1 MRKTSAY
8 ARKMRREN
16 VNGFNGA
23 EWLNTIQKCQ
33 PYSDEPV
40 MGSWITEGTGSILV
54 AVQARIHMAFRV
66 MADGNT
72 PKSNTED
79 FDLLAHAVGIA
90 VVRAIQIAGEFDNP
104 MLTRLHEG
112 TQALFSI
119 RARRVKWTKWEMLG
133 TEEAAIREAIAIY
146 ETILEASSP
155 AQMSK
160 ASIEREKILKGKTHP
175 SLSTGAL

>member
-8 ARKMRREN
+8 ARKMQRTGTK
-16 VNGFNGA
+16 GFNGA

-40 MGSWITEGTGSILV
+40 IGSWITEGTGSVLI

-72 PKSNTED
+72 PKNNTED

-104 MLTRLHEG
+104 MLARLDEG
-112 TQALFSI
+112 TQALFAI
-119 RARRVKWTKWEMLG
+119 RERRVKWGKWEMLG
-133 TEEAAIREAIAIY
+133 TEEVVIREAIAIY

-160 ASIEREKILKGKTHP
+160 ASTEREKILNGKTNP
-175 SLSTGAL
+175 SLGAL